1 MSDAPTSMDSSGTT
15 ASPEPDP
22 VIAGPSTAGPST
34 AGPSDGGSTNAGPST
49 ATPQQRSPIDQVK
62 DATKKIL
69 ALITGRK

>member
-1 MSDAPTSMDSSGTT
+1 MSEAPTSMDSSGTT
-15 ASPEPDP
+15 APPEPDP
-22 VIAGPSTAGPST
+22 VIATPSS
-34 AGPSDGGSTNAGPST
+34 AGPSDGGSVHAGPST